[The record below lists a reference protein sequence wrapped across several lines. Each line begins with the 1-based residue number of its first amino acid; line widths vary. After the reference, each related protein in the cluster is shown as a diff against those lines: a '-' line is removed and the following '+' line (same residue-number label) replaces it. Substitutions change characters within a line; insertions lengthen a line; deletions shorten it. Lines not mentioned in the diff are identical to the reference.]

1 MFELIKIINNQTN
14 IFKFRYLL
22 ILVLNGVA
30 YAIML
35 NVINIAIEMIHHQQQ
50 EFYLMLIFLLTYLL
64 MFICSRIFAD
74 NVINQSERLIERR
87 RNELFNLVCDADLLI
102 IEHISKGEI
111 YSRIATDTKT
121 ISNNAAVIA
130 DLLNILARALSV
142 TIYMIFISDM
152 GVVVILIGILTYGF
166 IYKKINPHVARY
178 THQVDVQIGL
188 LVSFVEHL
196 ISGFNELRVNHRKS
210 DDLKAEF
217 SRSAKQAMVI
227 KRKTGML
234 YVTSFMVSQA
244 VLFAI
249 IGLII
254 FIFPNFYPVDAVLIG
269 NLTAAVMFLFVPI
282 DIIVYSKPM
291 VSSVRSAFDSID
303 ELRSTLRDNQ
313 RVENQVKRFKRSR
326 FQYFSE
332 IKLLNVSFTF
342 YDSQQR
348 PTFQFGPCDCTIH
361 RGELIFIVGGNGSG
375 KSIFLKLLTGL
386 YYPEQGGLFV
396 DEQLV
401 TGSLYE
407 ECRDLFSIIFTDF
420 HLFHRLL
427 DFQPEK
433 AGQVADLIAEMQLN
447 HKTALHNDRFLTTD
461 LSTGQRKRL
470 AYIVARLEDRPVH
483 IFDEFAADQDPI
495 FKHFFYEKV
504 LTKLKSEGKTILCVT
519 HDEHYFHLADRIIIF
534 DSGRYSE
541 VDNFVDGDVTALFK
555 GEKC

>member
-178 THQVDVQIGL
+178 TRQVDVQIGL